1 MSTAVWFL
9 LVGVLLLTIG
19 LTPGVARRLPVTTA
33 IVYLA
38 VGILVGP
45 SILNLFHFN
54 PLEQAGL
61 LEIITEV
68 AVLLSLFTAGM
79 KMPVPVTAV
88 RWRTPVLLAFAGMA
102 VTAAVMTAF
111 GYYALGLPIGAAVLL
126 AGILAPTDP
135 VLATEVQTR
144 HPGDRDRLR
153 FSLTCEAGMNDGSAF
168 PVVMLGLGLLG
179 LHELGAGGWRWFAV
193 DLVWATAAGI
203 ALGVVAGI
211 ALAHGVAALRRYG
224 HAGDLMHDFIA
235 LGFIGTV
242 YGLGVLIDAWGF
254 LAVFFAAVSL
264 RQSEQRLFDRPS
276 DPLEPPQ
283 SSNAADAPR
292 VTDNSLGFNEQLER
306 LTEVVLVLLLGGSL
320 FLDSWSWRAVATALF
335 LFLAARPLAVMLTSP
350 VRHMPLRLRAL
361 TGWFGVRGIGSLYY
375 LMYAIQHGLGEEL
388 ALELLHITLIVV
400 TLSIVCHGIS
410 VKPLLTWW
418 RPGRH
423 RRTEGATDD
432 GAGTTGAVTPSGD
445 PGRH

>member
-9 LVGVLLLTIG
+9 LVGALLLAIG
-19 LTPGVARRLPVTTA
+19 LTAGVVRRLPVTTA

-38 VGILVGP
+38 AGVLVGP
-45 SILNLFHFN
+45 SILDLFHFN

-79 KMPVPVTAV
+79 KMPVPVKAM
-88 RWRTPVLLAFAGMA
+88 RWRTPVLLAFAAMA
-102 VTAAVMTAF
+102 VTATLMTAF

-179 LHELGAGGWRWFAV
+179 LHELGTGGWRWFAV
-193 DLVWATAAGI
+193 DLIWATAAGI
-203 ALGVVAGI
+203 ALGVAAGI
-211 ALAHGVAALRRYG
+211 ALAHGVVTLRRHG
-224 HAGDLMHDFIA
+224 HAGGLMHDFIA

-242 YGLGVLIDAWGF
+242 YGLVVLIDAWGF

-264 RQSEQRLFDRPS
+264 RQSEQRLLDRAH
-276 DPLEPPQ
+276 DPLAPLQ
-283 SSNAADAPR
+283 SPSAADAPR
-292 VTDNSLGFNEQLER
+292 VTENSLGFNEQLER
-306 LTEVVLVLLLGGSL
+306 LSEVVLVLLLGGSL

-335 LFLAARPLAVMLTSP
+335 LFLAARPLAVMVTSP

-375 LMYAIQHGLGEEL
+375 LMYAIQHGLPEEL

-400 TLSIVCHGIS
+400 TLSIVCHGVS

-418 RPGRH
+418 GPGRH
-423 RRTEGATDD
+423 RRTRSITDDD
-432 GAGTTGAVTPSGD
+432 GAVAGAEPPAEGPVKG
-445 PGRH
+445 

>member
-1 MSTAVWFL
+1 MPTAVWFL
-9 LVGVLLLTIG
+9 LVGALLLTIG
-19 LTPGVARRLPVTTA
+19 LTAGVVRRLPVTTA

-45 SILNLFHFN
+45 SILDLFHFN

-88 RWRTPVLLAFAGMA
+88 RWRTPILLAFAAMA
-102 VTAAVMTAF
+102 VTAALMTAF

-179 LHELGAGGWRWFAV
+179 LHEMGTGGWRWFAV

-203 ALGVVAGI
+203 ALGVVAGV
-211 ALAHGVAALRRYG
+211 ALAHGVVALRRHG
-224 HAGDLMHDFIA
+224 RAGGLMHDFIA
-235 LGFIGTV
+235 LGFIGAV

-264 RQSEQRLFDRPS
+264 RQSEKRLFDRAR
-276 DPLEPPQ
+276 DPLEGLQ
-283 SSNAADAPR
+283 SPGTADTSH
-292 VTDNSLGFNEQLER
+292 VTDGSLGFNEQLER
-306 LTEVVLVLLLGGSL
+306 LSEVVLVLLLGGSL

-375 LMYAIQHGLGEEL
+375 LMYAIQHGLQEEL

-400 TLSIVCHGIS
+400 TLSIVCHGVS
-410 VKPLLTWW
+410 VKPLLAWW
-418 RPGRH
+418 GSDQP
-423 RRTEGATDD
+423 RRTGDFPGTDSAET
-432 GAGTTGAVTPSGD
+432 GAGTPDGD
-445 PGRH
+445 PAQR

>member
-1 MSTAVWFL
+1 MPTAVWFL
-9 LVGVLLLTIG
+9 LVGALLLTIG
-19 LTPGVARRLPVTTA
+19 LTAGVVRRLPVTTA

-38 VGILVGP
+38 AGILVGP
-45 SILNLFHFN
+45 SILDLFHFN

-88 RWRTPVLLAFAGMA
+88 RWRTPVLLAFAAMA
-102 VTAAVMTAF
+102 VTAALMTAF

-203 ALGVVAGI
+203 ALGVVAGV
-211 ALAHGVAALRRYG
+211 ALAHGVAALRRHG
-224 HAGDLMHDFIA
+224 RAGGLMHDFIA

-254 LAVFFAAVSL
+254 LTVFFAAVSL
-264 RQSEQRLFDRPS
+264 RQSEKGLFDRAR
-276 DPLEPPQ
+276 DPLEPLQ
-283 SSNAADAPR
+283 SPDAADTPHL
-292 VTDNSLGFNEQLER
+292 TDSSLGFNEQLER
-306 LTEVVLVLLLGGSL
+306 LSEVVLVLLLGGSL

-335 LFLAARPLAVMLTSP
+335 LFLAARPLAVLLTSP

-375 LMYAIQHGLGEEL
+375 LMYAIQHGLQEEL

-400 TLSIVCHGIS
+400 TLSIVCHGVS

-418 RPGRH
+418 GSDRQRGTRNRPG
-423 RRTEGATDD
+423 TDSAET
-432 GAGTTGAVTPSGD
+432 GAGTPSGD
-445 PGRH
+445 PVRS

>member
-1 MSTAVWFL
+1 MSATVWFL
-9 LVGVLLLTIG
+9 LVGGLLLTIG
-19 LTPGVARRLPVTTA
+19 LTAGVVRRLPVTTA

-38 VGILVGP
+38 AGLLVGP
-45 SILNLFHFN
+45 SILDLFHFN

-61 LEIITEV
+61 LEIATEL
-68 AVLLSLFTAGM
+68 AVILSLFTAGM

-102 VTAAVMTAF
+102 VTAGLMTAF

-179 LHELGAGGWRWFAV
+179 LHELGTAGWRWFAV
-193 DLVWATAAGI
+193 DLVWATTAGI

-224 HAGDLMHDFIA
+224 AAGGLMHDFIA

-242 YGLGVLIDAWGF
+242 YGLGGLIDAWGF

-264 RQSEQRLFDRPS
+264 RQSEQRLVDRAR
-276 DPLEPPQ
+276 DRLGPLQ
-283 SSNAADAPR
+283 SGDSPDAPR
-292 VTDNSLGFNEQLER
+292 VTDSSLGFNEQLER
-306 LTEVVLVLLLGGSL
+306 LSEVVLVLLLGGSL
-320 FLDSWSWRAVATALF
+320 FLDSWSWRAVATAVF

-350 VRHMPLRLRAL
+350 ARHMPWRLRAL

-375 LMYAIQHGLGEEL
+375 LMYAIQHGLPEEL

-400 TLSIVCHGIS
+400 TLSIICHGVS
-410 VKPLLTWW
+410 VKPLVTWW
-418 RPGRH
+418 RPGRSW
-423 RRTEGATDD
+423 GSGDAADD
-432 GAGTTGAVTPSGD
+432 GSAASGTATPASG
-445 PGRH
+445 PVRE

>member
-1 MSTAVWFL
+1 
-9 LVGVLLLTIG
+9 
-19 LTPGVARRLPVTTA
+19 
-33 IVYLA
+33 
-38 VGILVGP
+38 
-45 SILNLFHFN
+45 
-54 PLEQAGL
+54 
-61 LEIITEV
+61 
-68 AVLLSLFTAGM
+68 
-79 KMPVPVTAV
+79 V
-88 RWRTPVLLAFAGMA
+88 RWRAPVLLAFAAMA
-102 VTAAVMTAF
+102 VTATLMTAF
-111 GYYALGLPIGAAVLL
+111 GWHILGLPIGAAVLL

-193 DLVWATAAGI
+193 DLVWATTAGI
-203 ALGVVAGI
+203 ALGIVAGA
-211 ALAHGVAALRRYG
+211 ALAHGIAMLRRRG
-224 HAGDLMHDFIA
+224 RDVGLMHDFIA

-264 RQSEQRLFDRPS
+264 RETEHRLINRAM
-276 DPLEPPQ
+276 DPLAPRQ
-283 SSNAADAPR
+283 SPDVADAPR

-306 LTEVVLVLLLGGSL
+306 LSEVVLVLLLGGSL

-335 LFLAARPLAVMLTSP
+335 LFLAARPLAVLLTLP
-350 VRHMPLRLRAL
+350 VRHMPLRLRVL

-375 LMYAIQHGLGEEL
+375 LMYAIQHGLLEEI

-400 TLSIVCHGIS
+400 TLSILCHGVS

-418 RPGRH
+418 GSGRDRHAGRSPGDSGAESP
-423 RRTEGATDD
+423 EGERI
-432 GAGTTGAVTPSGD
+432 GG
-445 PGRH
+445 

>member
-1 MSTAVWFL
+1 MPTAVWFL
-9 LVGVLLLTIG
+9 LVGGLLLTIG
-19 LTPGVARRLPVTTA
+19 LTAGAVRRLPVTTA

-38 VGILVGP
+38 AGILVGP
-45 SILNLFHFN
+45 SILHLFHFN
-54 PLEQAGL
+54 PLEQSGL
-61 LEIITEV
+61 LEVITEV

-79 KMPVPVTAV
+79 KMPVPVRAV
-88 RWRTPVLLAFAGMA
+88 RWRAPVLLAFAAMA
-102 VTAAVMTAF
+102 FTATLMTAF
-111 GYYALGLPIGAAVLL
+111 GWYVLGLPIGAAVLL

-179 LHELGAGGWRWFAV
+179 LHEIGAGGWRWLAV
-193 DLVWATAAGI
+193 DLIWATTAGIVLGIAAG
-203 ALGVVAGI
+203 G
-211 ALAHGVAALRRYG
+211 ALAHGILMLRRRG
-224 HAGDLMHDFIA
+224 RDAGLMHDFIA

-264 RQSEQRLFDRPS
+264 RQTEHRLIDRAR
-276 DPLEPPQ
+276 DPLAPLQ
-283 SSNAADAPR
+283 SADIADAPR

-306 LTEVVLVLLLGGSL
+306 LSEVVLVLLLGGSL

-335 LFLAARPLAVMLTSP
+335 LFLAARPLAVLLTLP

-375 LMYAIQHGLGEEL
+375 LMYAIQHGLPEEL

-400 TLSIVCHGIS
+400 TLSILFHGMS
-410 VKPLLTWW
+410 VKPLLTMWGSGRN
-418 RPGRH
+418 RPERH
-423 RRTEGATDD
+423 ARSGDGAVP
-432 GAGTTGAVTPSGD
+432 GAGTP
-445 PGRH
+445 PGKPVQG